1 MDRSRVDGVFEGG
14 GVKGIAFAG
23 ALAAAERELGIRE
36 WVNVAGTSA
45 GAIAASLVAAGYDAA
60 KLRKAL
66 SEVDYTRFA
75 DYGPG
80 GRLIGGPLNA
90 LRRRGLARG
99 AYLKRWLSDRL
110 AESPLGLPDPTF
122 ADLQREDIPDDATP
136 QHREAVRYSLRV
148 IASDVSAG
156 RMLVLP
162 QDIEGYED
170 ADGNP
175 LTPDGLRV
183 VDAVRMSMSFPF
195 FFDPVTLRRDG
206 KEHLIVDGGLLS
218 NFPVWLFDGKP
229 IHRPTFGFRLHPGK
243 GGPGPYYAPVPKP
256 LWEVPML
263 RALLHAATNAW
274 DERME
279 LATRV
284 RTVTVPTFE
293 ISTLDF
299 GLSREDAER
308 LYQSGLEAATEFF
321 RTETRYVDEY
331 GQTAPGPAEMARED

>member
-1 MDRSRVDGVFEGG
+1 
-14 GVKGIAFAG
+14 
-23 ALAAAERELGIRE
+23 
-36 WVNVAGTSA
+36 VNVAGTSA
-45 GAIAASLVAAGYDAA
+45 GAIAASLVAAGYDAES
-60 KLRKAL
+60 LRAAL
-66 SEVDYTRFA
+66 ADVDYRRFA

-80 GRLIGGPLNA
+80 GRFIGGALNA

-99 AYLKRWLSDRL
+99 EYLKRWLADRL
-110 AESPLGLPDPTF
+110 EASPLGIRDPTF
-122 ADLQREDIPDDATP
+122 ADLEREDIPDDATP

-170 ADGNP
+170 ARGNP
-175 LTPDGLRV
+175 LSPDNLRV

-206 KEHLIVDGGLLS
+206 KTHLIVDGGLLS

-229 IHRPTFGFRLHPGK
+229 IHRPTFGFRLHPGT
-243 GGPGPYYAPVPKP
+243 GGPGPYYAAIPKP
-256 LWEVPML
+256 LWEVPLL
-263 RALLHAATNAW
+263 RALLHAATTAW

-284 RTVTVPTFE
+284 RTVTIPTFE

-299 GLSREDAER
+299 GLDRADAER
-308 LYQSGLEAATEFF
+308 LYESGLTAATEFF
-321 RTETRYVDEY
+321 RTETRYVDQY
-331 GQTAPGPAEMARED
+331 GQTAPGPAELRRDAPS

>member
-1 MDRSRVDGVFEGG
+1 M
-14 GVKGIAFAG
+14 
-23 ALAAAERELGIRE
+23 
-36 WVNVAGTSA
+36 NVAGTSA
-45 GAIAASLVAAGYDAA
+45 GAIAASLVAAGYDAES
-60 KLRKAL
+60 LRAAL
-66 SEVDYTRFA
+66 ADVDYNLFA

-80 GRLIGGPLNA
+80 GRLIGGALNA
-90 LRRRGLARG
+90 FRHRGLARG
-99 AYLKRWLSDRL
+99 EYLKRWLADRL
-110 AESPLGLPDPTF
+110 EASPLGLRDPTF
-122 ADLQREDIPDDATP
+122 ADLHREDVPDDASP

-162 QDIEGYED
+162 QDIAGYED
-170 ADGNP
+170 AHGNA
-175 LTPDGLRV
+175 LTPDSLRV

-195 FFDPVTLRRDG
+195 FFDPVTLRKDG

-229 IHRPTFGFRLHPGK
+229 IHRPTFGFRLHPGM

-284 RTVTVPTFE
+284 RTVTIPTFE

-299 GLSREDAER
+299 GLSREDAKR
-308 LYQSGLEAATEFF
+308 LYDSGLAAATEFF
-321 RTETRYVDEY
+321 RTETRYVDQY
-331 GQTAPGPAEMARED
+331 GQTAPGPAELRR